1 MKQLARKLRRQSTD
15 AEKLLWYHLRAHRM
29 AGFKF
34 RRQFII
40 EPYIVDFACLEE
52 KLIVEADG
60 GQHVTQQ
67 NEDAARTA
75 HLEKLGYRVLRFRN
89 HEILNDPLSV
99 LTQIHK
105 ALTDSQPAPQ

>member
-1 MKQLARKLRRQSTD
+1 MKQLARKLRKQSTD

-40 EPYIVDFACLEE
+40 EPYIVDFACLEA
-52 KLIVEADG
+52 KPIVEADG

-75 HLEKLGYRVLRFRN
+75 YLERLGYRVLRFWN
-89 HEILNDPLSV
+89 HEILNDTQSV

-105 ALTDSQPAPQ
+105 TLTDSQPPPQ